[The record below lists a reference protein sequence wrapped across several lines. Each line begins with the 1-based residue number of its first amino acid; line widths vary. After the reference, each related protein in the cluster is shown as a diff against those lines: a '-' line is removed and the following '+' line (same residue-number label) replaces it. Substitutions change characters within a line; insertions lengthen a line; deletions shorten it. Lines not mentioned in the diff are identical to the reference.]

1 MKNSYAVVIFNL
13 FILLS
18 CFAHA
23 SDFSGATL
31 YDSGLYDPTTPLA
44 GGSKPHADHP
54 LLELSSIGG
63 GIDHDYFAVINGM
76 YVKEG
81 DSVFDVNIIEIEA
94 KAVLYRYQNK
104 MYTLILK
111 P

>member
-1 MKNSYAVVIFNL
+1 MKKRCFL
-13 FILLS
+13 LLLS
-18 CFAHA
+18 LLVFAGCLA
-23 SDFSGATL
+23 SAAE
-31 YDSGLYDPTTPLA
+31 LYDPTTPLA
-44 GGSKPHADHP
+44 GDTRQNANHP

-81 DSVFDVNIIEIEA
+81 DSVFDVNIIKIEA
-94 KAVLYRYQNK
+94 EKVLYRFQNK
-104 MYTLILK
+104 MYALMLK